1 MLIASDINNLH
12 TCFVNATIANSLKPE
27 LLAAVISV
35 EGGRPGAVSVNKN
48 GTHDLGIMQIN
59 TGAWLPLI
67 SKTFF
72 NNQDDK
78 AYNALKDNGCFN
90 IYIGSWILAHS
101 IRKEKGDIWEG
112 VGRYHSATPKYKYRY
127 IEKVKKVYNKHA
139 LKTGS

>member
-35 EGGRPGAVSVNKN
+35 EGGRPGSVSVNKN

-72 NNQDDK
+72 NNQHDK

-90 IYIGSWILAHS
+90 IYSFMDTRAFYTKRERGCL
-101 IRKEKGDIWEG
+101 
-112 VGRYHSATPKYKYRY
+112 GRCR
-127 IEKVKKVYNKHA
+127 
-139 LKTGS
+139 